1 MFIENLSEFLDPN
14 EMADNAVIGDFTVVG
29 IFDSQYVE
37 VQGMEGMR
45 PIFTCEKSK
54 LPEIKHGDAVI
65 IGSATH
71 HIAGMQPD
79 GTGLISLI
87 LEKQ

>member
-29 IFDSQYVE
+29 IFETQYVE

-71 HIAGMQPD
+71 HIAGMRQD